1 MKPTIDTDN
10 YIPSPPLK
18 TPSSTQGSSQISS
31 FVTQVAPPSQ
41 NIQCSS
47 YSTLSFMSKMKS
59 SSHKYYVSSIVSAF
73 CDKIKT
79 TFTQLCK
86 THLVN
91 SLQLLSTLKK
101 AERIPNLGIEKKLP
115 PTNRKTIIFDLDET
129 LIHCN
134 ESADMPSD

>member
-1 MKPTIDTDN
+1 MEYKKKPETAQGHGDVKKDKLTISKSRSVEKMATLKPTIETDN
-10 YIPSPPLK
+10 VITSPPLK
-18 TPSSTQGSSQISS
+18 TPSSNTAASQISS
-31 FVTQVAPPSQ
+31 FVTQVASPSQ

-47 YSTLSFMSKMKS
+47 YTTLSFMSKMKP

-91 SLQLLSTLKK
+91 SLQLLATLKK
-101 AERIPNLGIEKKLP
+101 
-115 PTNRKTIIFDLDET
+115 
-129 LIHCN
+129 
-134 ESADMPSD
+134 S